1 LRDNES
7 VKPRLEGVGGHVGL
21 SRFGEFAS
29 VDGKALLGLGG
40 FEDIDNGQVLASGDV
55 SDALGVGFDRGW
67 IATGQGNGSDEE
79 DAGSQGLAVED
90 PLIEAFREVFEVL
103 ESVVG
108 FALAEIED
116 TDGGL
121 GDGHLLKGAGI
132 IYFAELAENGVAFAG
147 EVEDSQVVAGV
158 SCDEQCFPM
167 STSGPG
173 FGGAA
178 ADEGDDVVGAQG
190 VSGGWVFR
198 AEAPSRPKGSAG

>member
-1 LRDNES
+1 M
-7 VKPRLEGVGGHVGL
+7 KPGLEGVGGHVGL

-29 VDGKALLGLGG
+29 VDGEALLRLGG

-67 IATGQGNGSDEE
+67 IATGQGNGGDEE

-90 PLIEAFREVFEVL
+90 PLAEAFREVFEVF
-103 ESVVG
+103 ESVEG
-108 FALAEIED
+108 FALSEIEE

-121 GDGHLLKGAGI
+121 GGGHLLKGAGI
-132 IYFAELAENGVAFAG
+132 IDFAELAEDGVAVAG
-147 EVEDSQVVAGV
+147 EVEDSQVVGGV
-158 SCDEQCFPM
+158 SCDEECFPVGA
-167 STSGPG
+167 SGSG

-190 VSGGWVFR
+190 VSGRWVFR
-198 AEAPSRPKGSAG
+198 AEAPSCPKGSVG